1 MTDVLFRMTKGKDKT
16 IQALLVHVPADS
28 PAMCLSMDKDGHISP
43 AHPEL
48 VTATT
53 RPATPREYAPLMP
66 LLAKQGYSDVRVR
79 LRLHHNDKAI
89 RAGEKAVTSIP
100 AAAAEGASIE
110 RLAGLIQ
117 ALVDQAVER
126 KTDERMEAMRRAM
139 TTAMSVGHH

>member
-1 MTDVLFRMTKGKDKT
+1 MTDVLFRMSKGKDKAVT
-16 IQALLVHVPADS
+16 ALLVHVPSDAS
-28 PAMCLSMDKDGHISP
+28 PAMCLSMDRDGNMTP

-53 RPATPREYAPLMP
+53 RPAKPKEYGPLMA
-66 LLAKQGYSDVRVR
+66 LLEQKGYTDVRVR
-79 LRLHHNDKAI
+79 LRLHANDKAI
-89 RAGEKAVTSIP
+89 RAGEKAETSIP

-117 ALVDQAVER
+117 ALVDEAVER

-139 TTAMSVGHH
+139 TSALTLQH